1 MYVFAL
7 GLGRLKDLI
16 LQLKINLAD
25 GTLLFGQPAPTSYFS
40 LLPFPRYAQID
51 LAFCEFLRLSPMV
64 VGFSA
69 LLNSAAIN
77 PIGRPVLG
85 VLSITFSALFEYKFA
100 PNCTVTS
107 TVGPQI
113 ATWP

>member
-64 VGFSA
+64 VGFSLLEFSSNESDRASGSRCTKHHFLA
-69 LLNSAAIN
+69 L
-77 PIGRPVLG
+77 V
-85 VLSITFSALFEYKFA
+85 
-100 PNCTVTS
+100 
-107 TVGPQI
+107 
-113 ATWP
+113 